1 MQQQFAKE
9 IYRRLVSLRYDNL
22 VSISKEPR
30 WCTLS
35 RGLKRG
41 ADLIHNTDIYLTLL
55 ILLCLCSNYTPSGI
69 SPGKIPSHPSHFA
82 VLIADDLR
90 VRTRVNVPLKGS
102 ESDGTAGGR
111 WGGEGRGAEGWWG
124 RGMFCPSGLGQP
136 RRRAGSEALDLST
149 SVIADAA

>member
-111 WGGEGRGAEGWWG
+111 WGGEGRGGGQRVDGAEGCSAPVG
-124 RGMFCPSGLGQP
+124 SGSLGDAPAQKLWTCQP
-136 RRRAGSEALDLST
+136 RW
-149 SVIADAA
+149 